1 MPRVEIRSKS
11 DRGYRVLGMSHL
23 FGAQFEEVEITDEQL
38 AALAEEP
45 SQFVEYRVIGKAQV
59 EPEPQPSKKKLAHA
73 HAPPAL
79 HLHGERDGCVR

>member
-23 FGAQFEEVEITDEQL
+23 FGAQFEEIEITDGQL

-45 SQFVEYRVIGKAQV
+45 SQFVEFRVLGKAVTGRQDAADAV
-59 EPEPQPSKKKLAHA
+59 TAEQPQGKRK
-73 HAPPAL
+73 
-79 HLHGERDGCVR
+79 